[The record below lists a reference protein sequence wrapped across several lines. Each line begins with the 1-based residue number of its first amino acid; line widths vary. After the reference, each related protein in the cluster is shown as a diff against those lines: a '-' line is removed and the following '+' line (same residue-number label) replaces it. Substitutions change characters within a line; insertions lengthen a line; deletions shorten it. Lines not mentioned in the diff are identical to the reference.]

1 MKAAGPMKNGT
12 VRERLVAAGAAVL
25 AALVTGAVAGAALS
39 GCTAARPAR
48 AMVPDAASPT
58 GTSAPT
64 GTPTPSP
71 TGSPAG
77 AGWPPFAWSVGP
89 LSAARLGR
97 SWHRGCPVGP
107 AGLRLLRVRY
117 AGFDGAAHGGELVV
131 AAGVTREVAAI
142 FAELYRM
149 RFPVRQLRTVDA
161 YGGSDGASMAA
172 DNTSAFNC
180 RPVTGGTAWSA
191 HAYGRAI
198 DVNPRENPYLSGR
211 TVLPPGAR
219 TDRSRAA
226 PGMVTPAVVAAF
238 ARHGWTWGGTW
249 TAPIDYQHFERR

>member
-1 MKAAGPMKNGT
+1 MKNGT

-25 AALVTGAVAGAALS
+25 AALVAGAGLS
-39 GCTAARPAR
+39 GCAAGRPAP
-48 AMVPDAASPT
+48 AVVPAAASTP
-58 GTSAPT
+58 APT
-64 GTPTPSP
+64 TARAPTESATESP
-71 TGSPAG
+71 TG

-89 LSAARLGR
+89 VSAARLGP
-97 SWHRGCPVGP
+97 SWHPGCPVGP
-107 AGLRLLRVRY
+107 DRLRLLQVRY
-117 AGFDGAAHGGELVV
+117 AGFDGTAHDGELVV
-131 AAGVTREVAAI
+131 AAGLAGDVTAI

-149 RFPVRQLRTVDA
+149 RFPIRQLRTVEA
-161 YGGSDGASMAA
+161 FGGSDTASMAA

-191 HAYGRAI
+191 HAYGRAL

-249 TAPIDYQHFERR
+249 TGPVDYQHFEHG